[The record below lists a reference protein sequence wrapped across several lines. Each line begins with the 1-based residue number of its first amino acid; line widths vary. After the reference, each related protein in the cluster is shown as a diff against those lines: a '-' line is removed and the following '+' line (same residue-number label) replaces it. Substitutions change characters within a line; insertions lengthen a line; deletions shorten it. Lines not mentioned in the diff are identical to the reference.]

1 MITITRPDGTVLQL
15 SALGVCIVAYVV
27 CMGISDILSTVKGK

>member
-1 MITITRPDGTVLQL
+1 MITITKSDGTVLQV

-27 CMGISDILSTVKGK
+27 CLGISDILSTIRGK